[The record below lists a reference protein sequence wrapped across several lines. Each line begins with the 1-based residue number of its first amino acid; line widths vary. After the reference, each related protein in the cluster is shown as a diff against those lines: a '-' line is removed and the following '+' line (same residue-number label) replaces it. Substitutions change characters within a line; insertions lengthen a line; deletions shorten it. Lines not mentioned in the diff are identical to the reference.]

1 MQVANNKEKNIK
13 IIIKILVLSRDEQ
26 GTSIMTVVNVI
37 YLQCVNHLPTLNA
50 AQLEARARA
59 AFSMRSSL
67 ISYERSYFP
76 NDMAKIVQNLGS
88 LKNVVLV
95 YVYYYLFRRGLRH

>member
-67 ISYERSYFP
+67 FDMKDLISP
-76 NDMAKIVQNLGS
+76 MTWQK
-88 LKNVVLV
+88 
-95 YVYYYLFRRGLRH
+95 LFKT